1 MLFPSSHHASVAQFG
16 YSHPLGGGVGG
27 GGGVVGPGGP
37 EVRQKLEPKP
47 LYNSAK
53 SALEQ
58 QDHLLIGS

>member
-27 GGGVVGPGGP
+27 GGGVDGPGGP
-37 EVRQKLEPKP
+37 DERQKLEPKP
-47 LYNSAK
+47 LYKSAK

-58 QDHLLIGS
+58 QDHLSIGS